1 MSDGSRA
8 RRVLVIEDDRT
19 VTDLLRSV
27 LTDEGFD
34 VEVAADGL
42 EGLLLLRAAAPD
54 VALLDIMMPAVDG
67 VRVLV
72 QLLEEGEGALP
83 VPVIVIT
90 GSPEG
95 AARSRALLDPEDVF
109 EKPFEPDRLVARIRA
124 HC

>member
-1 MSDGSRA
+1 MRDGSGA
-8 RRVLVIEDDRT
+8 RRVLVIEDDRA

-27 LTDEGFD
+27 LTDEGFE

-54 VALLDIMMPAVDG
+54 VALLDLMMPAVDG

-72 QLLEEGEGALP
+72 QLLEEGGGTLP

-90 GSPEG
+90 GSSEG
-95 AARSRALLDPEDVF
+95 AARSRELLDPDDVF